1 MATNGYSKILPAVAS
16 GMTQTEFLS
25 LNNYEEN
32 ILNIGE
38 KLIPVQSSNTQSSKD
53 QPNNPKGEVGAPKKE
68 EDELTEKTI
77 QNRESQS

>member
-1 MATNGYSKILPAVAS
+1 MATNGYSKILPAIAS

-25 LNNYEEN
+25 LNYYEEN

-38 KLIPVQSSNTQSSKD
+38 KLIPVQSSNTQSSKN
-53 QPNNPKGEVGAPKKE
+53 QSGEVGAPKKE
-68 EDELTEKTI
+68 ESELTEKTI

>member
-1 MATNGYSKILPAVAS
+1 MATNGYSKILPAIAS

-38 KLIPVQSSNTQSSKD
+38 KLIPVQSSNTQSSKS
-53 QPNNPKGEVGAPKKE
+53 NPKGEVGAPKKKKR
-68 EDELTEKTI
+68 T
-77 QNRESQS
+77 